1 MCRTLGAAAF
11 CASSKG
17 EKRTQKIEVLGV
29 SRTTWSRNWGFPNFS
44 CSRKAQGLAG
54 LSLEVTGPL
63 LSTNKDFQPV
73 QFWGGE
79 GDYRSLLCKKTPPF
93 FLKTLYFSIKPVQTG
108 TEKNLI
114 LFGSSIKNKP
124 PFLYGNAAPTVFANV
139 QLLAS
144 NCSLK
149 ISQSSWSECN

>member
-1 MCRTLGAAAF
+1 MLHQKVKNAHKKLRFWGSAGPPGAGIGVFQTFLAA
-11 CASSKG
+11 
-17 EKRTQKIEVLGV
+17 EKPRAWQGYHWKSQV
-29 SRTTWSRNWGFPNFS
+29 PS
-44 CSRKAQGLAG
+44 C
-54 LSLEVTGPL
+54 P
-63 LSTNKDFQPV
+63 NKDFQPV